1 MAGQEG
7 RGYANL
13 EEQLSPELS
22 PAGRDGEGCPCR
34 TPEVLVARGGIEPPT
49 YRFSGG
55 RSYQLSYLAVTAD
68 GRARDGRTRRV
79 YRSLRAA
86 RAGLLER
93 RRAQ

>member
-1 MAGQEG
+1 
-7 RGYANL
+7 
-13 EEQLSPELS
+13 
-22 PAGRDGEGCPCR
+22 
-34 TPEVLVARGGIEPPT
+34 
-49 YRFSGG
+49 
-55 RSYQLSYLAVTAD
+55 VTAD